1 MKISLFQSRLKHKQN
16 NVSVATSETIH
27 DAYKKEAH
35 VKRII
40 LENVAHDH
48 KDSWKMLHL
57 AAWVHQTQIPD
68 NLPTNLESMLVET
81 KLR

>member
-1 MKISLFQSRLKHKQN
+1 M
-16 NVSVATSETIH
+16 
-27 DAYKKEAH
+27 

-48 KDSWKMLHL
+48 RDSWKMLHL
-57 AAWVHQTQIPD
+57 ATWVHQTQISD
-68 NLPTNLESMLVET
+68 NVKTNLESMLVET